1 MWNVRMNT
9 NFFNSTGKITAL
21 FVLGLLLITSNAF
34 SQNNTSSPYSYF
46 GLGERMQNMNGNSA
60 AMGGVS
66 YGYKRGD
73 VLNLSNPA
81 SLSSIDSLKFH
92 FNIGTTF
99 KFSKLNQGDKSDHFN
114 DFNLSRIAFGFKVSH
129 RYGTALSISPYSS
142 LGYDITKRDN
152 IYGNSGS
159 VIRSLLGSG
168 GLNQF
173 VWSNGVQL
181 SKDLSLGVN
190 GIYLFGNNTRSEDVV
205 IEGGASTVYSGK
217 TELISKGLYFN
228 LALQYERTFGDY
240 KINFGGMY
248 QPNISVDAKKT
259 TSVYVSNSSASR
271 FEDEDRGTFDVP
283 ESFGVGF
290 GLNKGKHLWF
300 GGDYTHEKWSGTRIF
315 DEATDLVN
323 RDKFS
328 LGMEY
333 NANDGYARK
342 FIKKMTYRM
351 GGFYDTGYIKV
362 GGNNI
367 DSYGLSLG
375 LGIPMAQQKG
385 MLNIAVEFGSTGTLN
400 NNMVR
405 EDYTRVTIDFNL
417 FETWFVK
424 RKYQ

>member
-1 MWNVRMNT
+1 MNI
-9 NFFNSTGKITAL
+9 NLFNSTRKIT
-21 FVLGLLLITSNAF
+21 VLLVFGLLIITSSAF
-34 SQNNTSSPYSYF
+34 AQNNTSSPYSYF
-46 GLGERMQNMNGNSA
+46 GLGERMQNVNGNSA

-73 VLNLSNPA
+73 VLNLNNPA

-92 FNIGTTF
+92 FNIGSTI
-99 KFSKLNQGDKSDHFN
+99 KFTKLNQGDKSDQFN
-114 DFNLSRIAFGFKVSH
+114 DFNLSRIAFGFKVSP

-152 IYGNSGS
+152 ILGESGS

-181 SKDLSLGVN
+181 TKDLSVGVN

-205 IEGGASTVYSGK
+205 IEGGASTVYSSK
-217 TELISKGLYFN
+217 SELISKGLFIN
-228 LALQYERTFGDY
+228 LAAQYETTFGDY
-240 KINFGGMY
+240 IVTFGGKY
-248 QPNISVDAKKT
+248 QPKLGVDAKKKS
-259 TSVYVSNSSASR
+259 SVAVSNSSTTR
-271 FEDEDRGTFDVP
+271 YENIDNGTFDVP
-283 ESFGVGF
+283 ESYGVGF
-290 GLNKGKHLWF
+290 GLKKGKYLWL
-300 GGDYTHEKWSGTRIF
+300 GGDYSHENWSGTKIF
-315 DEATDLVN
+315 NESNEFVN

-342 FIKKMTYRM
+342 FLKKMSYRL

-362 GGNNI
+362 EGNKI

-385 MLNIAVEFGSTGTLN
+385 MLNIALEFGLSGTLN
-400 NNMVR
+400 NNLVR
-405 EDYTRVTIDFNL
+405 EDYTRITIDFNL

>member
-1 MWNVRMNT
+1 MNI
-9 NFFNSTGKITAL
+9 NFFNSTRKITAL
-21 FVLGLLLITSNAF
+21 LVFGLLIITSNTFA
-34 SQNNTSSPYSYF
+34 QNSTSSPYSYF
-46 GLGERMQNMNGNSA
+46 GLGERMQNINGNSA

-73 VLNLSNPA
+73 VLNLNNPA
-81 SLSSIDSLKFH
+81 SLSSIDSLTFH
-92 FNIGTTF
+92 FNIGSAI
-99 KFSKLNQGDKSDHFN
+99 KFTKLNQGNKSDRFN
-114 DFNLSRIAFGFKVSH
+114 DFNLSRIAFGFKVSP

-142 LGYDITKRDN
+142 LGYDITKRDKILGDSRN
-152 IYGNSGS
+152 

-181 SKDLSLGVN
+181 TKDLSVGVN

-205 IEGGASTVYSGK
+205 IEGGASTVYSSK
-217 TELISKGLYFN
+217 SELISKGLFIN
-228 LALQYERTFGDY
+228 LAAQYEKTFGDY
-240 KINFGGMY
+240 IVTFGGKY
-248 QPNISVDAKKT
+248 QPKLGVDAKKKS
-259 TSVYVSNSSASR
+259 SVNVSNSSTTR
-271 FEDEDRGTFDVP
+271 YENIDNGTFDVP
-283 ESFGVGF
+283 ESYGVGF
-290 GLNKGKHLWF
+290 GLKKGKYLWL
-300 GGDYTHEKWSGTRIF
+300 GGDYSHENWSGTKIF
-315 DEATDLVN
+315 NESNEFVN

-342 FIKKMTYRM
+342 FLKKMSYRL

-362 GGNNI
+362 EGNKI

-385 MLNIAVEFGSTGTLN
+385 MLNIALEFGLSGTLN
-400 NNMVR
+400 NNLVR
-405 EDYTRVTIDFNL
+405 EDYTRITIDFNL

>member
-1 MWNVRMNT
+1 MNV
-9 NFFNSTGKITAL
+9 NFLNSTRKIIVLLVFAL
-21 FVLGLLLITSNAF
+21 MLITSNAI

-46 GLGERMQNMNGNSA
+46 GLGERMQNVNGNSA

-66 YGYKRGD
+66 YAYKRGD
-73 VLNLSNPA
+73 VLNLNNPA

-92 FNIGTTF
+92 FNIGSTI
-99 KFSKLNQGDKSDHFN
+99 KFTRLNQGSKGDSFN
-114 DFNLSRIAFGFKVSH
+114 DFNLSRIAFGFKVSS

-142 LGYDITKRDN
+142 LGYDITKRDK
-152 IYGNSGS
+152 ILGDSRS

-181 SKDLSLGVN
+181 TKDLSVGVN
-190 GIYLFGNNTRSEDVV
+190 GVYLFGNNTRSEDVV
-205 IEGGASTVYSGK
+205 IEGGTSAVYSSK
-217 TELISKGLYFN
+217 SELISKGLFFN
-228 LALQYERTFGDY
+228 LAAQYEKSFGDY
-240 KINFGGMY
+240 VLTFGGKY
-248 QPNISVDAKKT
+248 QPKLGVDAKRKS
-259 TSVYVSNSSASR
+259 SVNVSNSSITR
-271 FEDEDRGTFDVP
+271 YEDIDNGSFDVP
-283 ESFGVGF
+283 ESFGAGF
-290 GLNKGKHLWF
+290 GLTKGKLWL
-300 GGDYTHEKWSGTRIF
+300 GGDYTHEKWNDTKKF
-315 DEATDLVN
+315 DEANDLVN

-333 NANDGYARK
+333 KADDGYERK
-342 FIKKMTYRM
+342 FLKKIVYRL

-362 GGNNI
+362 DGNNI

-385 MLNIAVEFGSTGTLN
+385 ILNIALEFGSTGTLN
-400 NNMVR
+400 NNLVR
-405 EDYTRVTIDFNL
+405 EDYTRITIDFNL